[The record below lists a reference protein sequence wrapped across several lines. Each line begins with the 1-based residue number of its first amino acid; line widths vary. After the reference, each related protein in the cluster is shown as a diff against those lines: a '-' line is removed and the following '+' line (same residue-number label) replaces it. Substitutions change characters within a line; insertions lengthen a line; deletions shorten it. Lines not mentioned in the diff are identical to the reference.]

1 MVRTLLEQAQGH
13 RLLPDRLGARDA
25 HRLLRGLR
33 FNAAATAGGF
43 SPCLSEPI
51 KPRRVNAGLASAGR
65 KRAMRRLPL
74 EAAGALSGSRDTR
87 RDDNDAPS
95 AKFVSPPTQRLTRCG
110 LPRSFSSAS
119 PG

>member
-25 HRLLRGLR
+25 HRLLRGLSS
-33 FNAAATAGGF
+33 NAAATGGGF

-51 KPRRVNAGLASAGR
+51 RPQRGNAGLASPAR
-65 KRAMRRLPL
+65 KRPMRRLAV
-74 EAAGALSGSRDTR
+74 EAAGALSGCRDLR

-95 AKFVSPPTQRLTRCG
+95 AKFVSPPTQALTRCA
-110 LPRSFSSAS
+110 LPPSFPPAS
-119 PG
+119 PA